1 MSNSSN
7 DKVFAGSIPKLYEE
21 YLVPLIFEPFAAD
34 IANRLITR
42 SISSV
47 LEVAAGTGVVT
58 RSLTSALPENVS
70 ITATDLNQAMLDQA
84 SSIGKNALSNGVKRI
99 RCNCRFKMKCL
110 TPLSASGAM
119 FFPDKSKAFCV
130 MLLN

>member
-84 SSIGKNALSNGVKRI
+84 SSIGKKRTVEWRQADSMQLPFQNEMFDAVVCQWSYVLS
-99 RCNCRFKMKCL
+99 
-110 TPLSASGAM
+110 
-119 FFPDKSKAFCV
+119 
-130 MLLN
+130 